1 MDVDRTNDYVEDF
14 YSDSG
19 YKLLIVFNDIE
30 KSNSQSIDQLKNII
44 RFCKEN
50 EISMYPLTASK
61 AENVDAFSKRH
72 NLNIPFYYGDKTNLK
87 SIIRSNPGLVLLQ
100 KNTVIENWPS
110 TRLPSEEDLI
120 SVTRP

>member
-1 MDVDRTNDYVEDF
+1 M
-14 YSDSG
+14 
-19 YKLLIVFNDIE
+19 KWMLL
-30 KSNSQSIDQLKNII
+30 L
-44 RFCKEN
+44 
-50 EISMYPLTASK
+50 LASK